1 MDRMNPLEN
10 NPKLMTMAQAEA
22 RRAELKRAGR
32 RLVLTNGCFDLLHCG
47 HLYYLR
53 AAAELG
59 DELWVG
65 LNGEASVRAL
75 KGPTRPVQG
84 DLERAYSLGALP
96 FVHGLFLF
104 HTPRLDAEIRAL
116 APDVYAKA
124 GDYTE
129 ETLDPGE
136 RAALRD
142 VGAQIRFLPFLP
154 GYSST
159 KLIAKIAEAARAG
172 TL

>member
-1 MDRMNPLEN
+1 MNPLEN
-10 NPKLMTMAQAEA
+10 NPKLMSLDRAVA
-22 RRAELKRAGR
+22 RRAELARSGR

-53 AAAELG
+53 EAASLG
-59 DELWVG
+59 DELWIG

-75 KGPTRPVQG
+75 KGPTRPVQN
-84 DLERAYSLGALP
+84 DLERAYALGALP

-116 APDVYAKA
+116 RPDVYAKA
-124 GDYTE
+124 GDYTV

-136 RAALRD
+136 RAALTE
-142 VGAQIRFLPFLP
+142 VGAAIRFLPFLP

-159 KLIAKIAEAARAG
+159 KLIAKIAAAAGAG